1 MEGGETTIITI
12 GMLAVIN
19 SGDKVIT
26 VWEMRLREPLIIVDQ
41 YNNMIETFTVLEI
54 FETVMIRRITDFQG
68 NVAKVSQGRE
78 AKTTREEKI
87 DEEGIQVVEE
97 IETIEWNQEFL
108 VRMILAVER
117 RALGKVSLEIL
128 KDNKGMISNKNKKSN
143 SNNN

>member
-1 MEGGETTIITI
+1 
-12 GMLAVIN
+12 
-19 SGDKVIT
+19 
-26 VWEMRLREPLIIVDQ
+26 MRLREPLIIVDQ